1 MVAGSANQATLQEA
15 MLRTRLLRSAL
26 HGAPRCC
33 GMDNESV
40 HTRCGMP
47 HRVWRPGVIHPLDA
61 VLQGDLW
68 DLAAA
73 AAGLPCSGALPLIQ
87 RGAAVAATAGCLLQ
101 ELHQALHLQ
110 PHHWNTAVTLELHGD
125 LLASKYACAARAA
138 QASQQGIRWDGAA
151 QAQVQQGSQVL
162 QLQPLVGVFC
172 QDQDSMLPAGSAR
185 CEGVVGGQGQRSKL
199 VVRHGT
205 TGTQHVGRT

>member
-1 MVAGSANQATLQEA
+1 
-15 MLRTRLLRSAL
+15 
-26 HGAPRCC
+26 
-33 GMDNESV
+33 
-40 HTRCGMP
+40 
-47 HRVWRPGVIHPLDA
+47 

-73 AAGLPCSGALPLIQ
+73 AALPLIQ